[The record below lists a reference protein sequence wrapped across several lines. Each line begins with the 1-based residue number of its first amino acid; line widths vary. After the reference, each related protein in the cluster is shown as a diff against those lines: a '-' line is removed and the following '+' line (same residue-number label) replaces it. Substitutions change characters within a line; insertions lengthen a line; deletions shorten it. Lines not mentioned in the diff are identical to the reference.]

1 VPARRVL
8 PTLNASSPLPGVK
21 SNARRV
27 QPALALAKEQITVK
41 LLPSAPCTARLAV
54 IATLGVLLA
63 PAVARATGP
72 TFVQGA
78 AFATGSRVLTSTVT
92 LTRPVAS
99 GDLLVGWFA
108 QYDVQGQVQVADNV
122 NGAW

>member
-1 VPARRVL
+1 MSTAPPSGRQVE
-8 PTLNASSPLPGVK
+8 SSAGLSPPRTCQG
-21 SNARRV
+21 
-27 QPALALAKEQITVK
+27 EITVK

-99 GDLLVGWFA
+99 GDLLVGWLA
-108 QYDVQGQVQVADNV
+108 QYDVQGQVQVADN
-122 NGAW
+122 